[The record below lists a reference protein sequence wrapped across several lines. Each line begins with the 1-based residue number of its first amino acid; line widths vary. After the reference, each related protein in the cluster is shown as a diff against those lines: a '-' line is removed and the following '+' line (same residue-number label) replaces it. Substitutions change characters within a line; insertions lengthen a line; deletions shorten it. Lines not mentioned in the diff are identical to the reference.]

1 FDIVVLIGGC
11 LCLIGYATCPV
22 KTGCAPT
29 ADLALLDRLSWQIST
44 IAPRSEFVVEG
55 DEPSRCCL
63 VIEGM
68 VASWNYTQSG
78 DRQIQ
83 SVYIPGDMPDLMSL
97 HLKRMDH
104 FIGSISGCRVAYV
117 SHDDVRHVCHASPAM
132 NGALWRETLI
142 DAALYRTAI
151 IRNGQ
156 LNATQRLAHFVCELF
171 QRFTGVGLIEENQF
185 PFPLSQELTGQVLG
199 LTNVS
204 INRAFQALR
213 SQELLLTT
221 NGQIEVLNSRGLS
234 RVGQFDAHYLH
245 FRD

>member
-1 FDIVVLIGGC
+1 MKSNSVDVEPSALLRRKLTAVADL
-11 LCLIGYATCPV
+11 PV
-22 KTGCAPT
+22 SS
-29 ADLALLDRLSWQIST
+29 LALLDQLSWQISS
-44 IAPRSEFVVEG
+44 IPPRTEFVAEG

-63 VIEGM
+63 VVDGM

-83 SVYIPGDMPDLMSL
+83 SVYLPGDMPDLMSL

-104 FIGSISGCRVAYV
+104 FIGSISACRVAYV
-117 SHDDVRHVCHASPAM
+117 SHEDVERVCRTSALM

-151 IRNGQ
+151 IRNAQ
-156 LNATQRLAHFVCELF
+156 LDAAERLAHFLCELF
-171 QRFTGVGLIEENQF
+171 HRFTAVGLVHERQF

-199 LTNVS
+199 LSVVS
-204 INRAFQALR
+204 VNRAFQTLR
-213 SQELLLTT
+213 SQDLIVSAK
-221 NGQIEVLNSRGLS
+221 GQIEILDGPGLET
-234 RVGQFDAHYLH
+234 VAEFDPHYLH